1 MLRSGPAAQ
10 LMPCALTKVPSAYQI
25 AIYLFFII
33 QNWVY
38 ESQIA
43 QLLQPSIITLV
54 L

>member
-1 MLRSGPAAQ
+1 MLGSGPAAQ
-10 LMPCALTKVPSAYQI
+10 LLRKAPSMYQL

-38 ESQIA
+38 EWQIA

>member
-10 LMPCALTKVPSAYQI
+10 LMPCALNKVPSAYQI

-43 QLLQPSIITLV
+43 QLLQPSIVTLV